1 MEQVAVESKWPVADK
16 LYDGRGQEYM
26 AKYLITGIA
35 GFIGSTI
42 AHTLVEQ
49 GHTVRGI
56 DNLSTGSLDNLDDI
70 RHSISF
76 EQADL
81 QDLAAM
87 QRACDGVDFVLHQA
101 ALASVPR
108 SVKDPLSSHE
118 SNVNGTLN
126 LLLAARD
133 AKVRRI
139 VYAASSSAYGDQPTQ
154 PKHEEMSPQPMSPYA
169 VQKLTCEYYIQSF
182 CKVYGMEGVCLRYFN
197 IFGPRQAAD
206 SPYSG
211 VIAQFIFKMMAGETP
226 TINGDGTT
234 SRDFTFVGNAVNANL
249 LACLAPKE
257 VATGRVFNVGTGHSH
272 TLNDL
277 YNTLAEILG
286 FSAKANH
293 GPTRAGDVQHSLAS
307 VERAAKELGYAPEAD
322 FRLGLEK
329 TVAWYVQQ
337 QEKHEMAGARA

>member
-1 MEQVAVESKWPVADK
+1 
-16 LYDGRGQEYM
+16 M
-26 AKYLITGIA
+26 ATYLITGIA

-42 AHTLVEQ
+42 AHTLVDQ
-49 GHTVRGI
+49 GHSVRGI
-56 DNLSTGSLDNLDDI
+56 DNLSTGSLENLSDI
-70 RHSISF
+70 RHAVSF

-81 QDLAAM
+81 QDLPAM
-87 QRACDGVDFVLHQA
+87 RRACEGVDYVLHQA

-118 SNVNGTLN
+118 ANINGTLN
-126 LLLAARD
+126 VLLAARD

-154 PKHEEMSPQPMSPYA
+154 PKHEEMIPQPLSPYA
-169 VQKLTCEYYIQSF
+169 VQKLTCEYYIQAF

-211 VIAQFIFKMMAGETP
+211 VIAQFIYKMMAGETP
-226 TINGDGTT
+226 TINGDGST
-234 SRDFTFVGNAVNANL
+234 SRDFTFVANAVNANL
-249 LACLAPKE
+249 LACVAPAQF
-257 VATGRVFNVGTGHSH
+257 ATGRVFNVGTGHSH

-277 YNTLAEILG
+277 YRAVADILG
-286 FSAKANH
+286 FAGKPIY

-307 VERAAKELGYAPEAD
+307 IDRAGRELGYKPQTD
-322 FRLGLEK
+322 FRHGLEK
-329 TVAWYVQQ
+329 TVSWYLQEK
-337 QEKHEMAGARA
+337 EKHELAGVQA

>member
-1 MEQVAVESKWPVADK
+1 MTT
-16 LYDGRGQEYM
+16 
-26 AKYLITGIA
+26 YLITGIA
-35 GFIGSTI
+35 GFIGSTL

-49 GHTVRGI
+49 GHMVRGI
-56 DNLSTGSLDNLDDI
+56 DNLSTGSLENLADI
-70 RHSISF
+70 RNAISF

-81 QDLAAM
+81 QDLPAM
-87 QRACDGVDFVLHQA
+87 RRVCEGVDFVLHQA

-126 LLLAARD
+126 ILLAARD
-133 AKVRRI
+133 ANVRRI

-154 PKHEEMSPQPMSPYA
+154 PKHEEMVPQPLSPYA
-169 VQKLTCEYYIQSF
+169 VQKLTCEYYIQAF

-211 VIAQFIFKMMAGETP
+211 VIAQFIYKMMAGETP
-226 TINGDGTT
+226 TINGDGST
-234 SRDFTFVGNAVNANL
+234 SRDFTFVQNAVQANL
-249 LACLAPKE
+249 LACAAPKE
-257 VATGRVFNVGTGHSH
+257 SATGRVFNIGTGHSH

-277 YNTLAEILG
+277 YGALAEILG
-286 FSAKANH
+286 FTSRPKY

-307 VERAAKELGYAPEAD
+307 IDRASKELGYSPEAN
-322 FRLGLEK
+322 FRLGLKK
-329 TVAWYVQQ
+329 TVGWYMRER
-337 QEKHEMAGARA
+337 EKSGAEMVRA